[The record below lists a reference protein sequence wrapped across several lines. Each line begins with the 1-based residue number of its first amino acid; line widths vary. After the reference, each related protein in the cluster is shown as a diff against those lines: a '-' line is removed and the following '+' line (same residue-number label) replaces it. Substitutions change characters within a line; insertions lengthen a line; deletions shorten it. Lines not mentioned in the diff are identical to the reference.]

1 MAIEPTELDAL
12 TPEQVAD
19 LTGAYPYG
27 DFRRLRRVDAA
38 GEAAYLAE
46 ALAAAATKPRTV
58 LLAAFD
64 PAVEGGRI
72 AGLLLLQALP
82 YDTDLFGLPMAGI
95 PFALVRPDHSEPRAV
110 WAALVDALPRLV
122 LREGYVHVSARLDT
136 ADLAGYHA
144 LADARF
150 QLMETLVS
158 MTYDTERRG
167 TGVVDPAEYGFD
179 GHIRLVEERDVEELA
194 DLSARSFTLNRYHAD
209 EHLPDK
215 NAGVMMAQW
224 IRNYCADPDDHEVW
238 VAEHADGR
246 IGGFLGHALNR
257 SLERHAGVL
266 VSGRALLAVEEQRS
280 GVGLMLSRHHTWQ
293 SRGDYKEADTQL
305 NNYGMIKVSF
315 NLDMDMVRTKY
326 SFHRWYGA

>member
-1 MAIEPTELDAL
+1 MSRLELTELDEVTADEATLL
-12 TPEQVAD
+12 T
-19 LTGAYPYG
+19 TGYRYG
-27 DFRRLRRVDAA
+27 DFRRLRRVEAA
-38 GEAAYLAE
+38 GEEAYLAG
-46 ALAAAATKPRTV
+46 ALMTAAAKPRTV
-58 LLAAFD
+58 RLAALEPD
-64 PAVEGGRI
+64 GTL

-95 PFALVRPDHSEPRAV
+95 PFALVRPDHPEPRAV
-110 WAALVDALPRLV
+110 WKALVDALPRVV
-122 LREGYVHVSARLDT
+122 LREGYVHVSARVDT

-158 MTYDTERRG
+158 MTYDTSRRG
-167 TGVVDPAEYGFD
+167 TGQIDPTEFDFD
-179 GHIRLVEERDVEELA
+179 GRVRLAEERDVEQLA

-257 SLERHAGVL
+257 SLEEHTGVL

-326 SFHRWYGA
+326 SFHRWFGE